1 MLVMFFSF
9 PLRKDSKQLGEA
21 VSTFFFYRYDFNFNS
36 IF

>member
-21 VSTFFFYRYDFNFNS
+21 VSTFFLSNYM
-36 IF
+36 ILIKG

>member
-21 VSTFFFYRYDFNFNS
+21 VSTFFFINMFL
-36 IF
+36 IKG